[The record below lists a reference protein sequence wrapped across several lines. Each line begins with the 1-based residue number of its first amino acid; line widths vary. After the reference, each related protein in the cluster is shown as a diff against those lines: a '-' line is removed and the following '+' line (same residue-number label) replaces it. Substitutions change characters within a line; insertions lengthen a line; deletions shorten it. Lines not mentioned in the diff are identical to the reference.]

1 MGIKQNWIDIKNT
14 QAKIH
19 QSMID
24 KDRFALADA
33 RQEMYNNPIAKFS
46 RRVISGGLVL
56 YGGDKLAD
64 YTGIK
69 DKIKNHIFPPPVVTA
84 PTVAATALPPAV
96 PPDVKPP
103 PNHFSDNAGKY
114 GVALG
119 GVAAAGLGA
128 LALRRYMKKK
138 DK

>member
-1 MGIKQNWIDIKNT
+1 MVEINLLII
-14 QAKIH
+14 
-19 QSMID
+19 
-24 KDRFALADA
+24 L
-33 RQEMYNNPIAKFS
+33 
-46 RRVISGGLVL
+46 GL
-56 YGGDKLAD
+56 
-64 YTGIK
+64 
-69 DKIKNHIFPPPVVTA
+69 KIKLKIIFPPPVVTA

-138 DK
+138 EDK